1 LLTKNW
7 PSHIIQRMSV
17 KTKPETI
24 QKTLTESYSQIPKV
38 GDIIKGK
45 VFDITKRG
53 IFVNLNKFKTGVILP
68 REFKNNSRFFK
79 NVKVGD
85 DIDVKIM
92 ELENE
97 DGYVEVSLK
106 QAGIEQE
113 WEKLEEKMN
122 NGEIIKAKVTKAN
135 KGGLMLEL
143 DKLQAFMP
151 VSQLSAEKYPRVK
164 NGNTQKILQA
174 LQKLVNE
181 TLEVKIIDLEPE
193 EEKIIVSEKATKE
206 TERKETIE
214 KYKVGDVVEGT
225 VTGIVDF
232 GVFIKFDNIEGLVH
246 VSELAYQLV
255 EDPQNVVSIGDKVK
269 AKIIDIDNDKISLS
283 IKALEQDPWENI
295 EDKYKVGQTVKAKV
309 TKFNP
314 FGAFVQLDKYIH
326 GLVHISE
333 FGTEEKMKE
342 ELELGKKYEFN
353 ILSIKPKEYRMA
365 LKPVPES
372 KKKPKKNK
380 TQKEKK

>member
-1 LLTKNW
+1 MN
-7 PSHIIQRMSV
+7 V
-17 KTKPETI
+17 KTKSQTI
-24 QKTLTESYSQIPKV
+24 QQTLTESFSQIPKV
-38 GDIIKGK
+38 GDIVKGK
-45 VFDITKRG
+45 IFDITKNG
-53 IFVNLNKFKTGVILP
+53 IFVNLRKFKTGVIVP
-68 REFKNNSRFFK
+68 REIKNNSKYFK
-79 NVKVGD
+79 NVKVED
-85 DIDVKIM
+85 NIDVKIT

-113 WEKLEEKMN
+113 WEKLKQKMED
-122 NGEIIKAKVTKAN
+122 GEIIKAKVLKAN

-164 NGNTQKILQA
+164 NGDTQKILQS

-181 TLEVKIIDLEPE
+181 NLEVKIIDLEPK

-206 TERKETIE
+206 KELKETIE
-214 KYKVGDVVEGT
+214 KYKVGDIVEGT

-232 GVFIKFDNIEGLVH
+232 GAFIKFDNIEGLVH

-255 EDPQNVVSIGDKVK
+255 ESPRDVINVGDKVK

-283 IKALEQDPWENI
+283 IKALKKDPWDNI
-295 EDKYKVGQTVKAKV
+295 EGKYKVGQIVKATV

-333 FGTEEKMKE
+333 FGTENKME
-342 ELELGKKYEFN
+342 EALELGKKYDFK
-353 ILSIKPKEYRMA
+353 ILSIKPKEYRLA
-365 LKPVPES
+365 LKPMLNPQEKATS
-372 KKKPKKNK
+372 SSS
-380 TQKEKK
+380 QKEKS